1 MALLSGSM
9 NFEIMWCLWKWCAIT
24 VTISCVALK
33 SMMSMTAG
41 LSVVARLNSFASRLL
56 SFAVVVTSSSQY
68 VRMIHGTSR
77 HTSRKNCRDRA
88 LASGRVALNTGAPA
102 GALRPWLV
110 ASRDTD
116 TRSAIG
122 H

>member
-1 MALLSGSM
+1 MGLPDRKDVKKVDCGFSVFLTMALLSGSM

-77 HTSRKNCRDRA
+77 HTYRV
-88 LASGRVALNTGAPA
+88 LGRGRWEV
-102 GALRPWLV
+102 RV
-110 ASRDTD
+110 R
-116 TRSAIG
+116 I
-122 H
+122 